1 MRRFPIDLFL
11 YGTELKI
18 QLTCFLFF
26 SWQRNGC
33 ILIDNELD
41 VQIIVLCYLN
51 NFHYSEATIQY
62 QNWIDSIESRF
73 EQAKLRPNPMATIF
87 TNQSLVPRA
96 PSHIPHTPPYI
107 VNLQDLGLRILAHLG
122 V

>member
-1 MRRFPIDLFL
+1 MRRFPIDLFQ

-51 NFHYSEATIQY
+51 TFHYSELQ
-62 QNWIDSIESRF
+62 QSSI
-73 EQAKLRPNPMATIF
+73 KIGLILLNPDLNKPN
-87 TNQSLVPRA
+87 
-96 PSHIPHTPPYI
+96 
-107 VNLQDLGLRILAHLG
+107 
-122 V
+122 